1 MPPYGPGWGG
11 FNPWWGGP
19 SPFQWGVPTGWTDV
33 SLYDYNQNQTL
44 DDNEITDVILDNIEA
59 DPGIP
64 LSDEHKIK
72 VNVKDGTVTLTGDVS
87 QPRTV
92 PFAYADAWWAPG
104 VKEVV
109 NNIKVKQGVARGAV
123 MQGQAG
129 K

>member
-11 FNPWWGGP
+11 FMPGWGMPPFWWGM
-19 SPFQWGVPTGWTDV
+19 PTGSTDV

-64 LSDEHKIK
+64 FSDEHKIK
-72 VNVKDGTVTLTGDVS
+72 VEVKNGLATLSGEVN
-87 QPRTV
+87 QPRSV
-92 PFAYADAWWAPG
+92 PFAYVDAWWTPG

-109 NNIKVKQGVARGAV
+109 NNIKVKPSQVKGA
-123 MQGQAG
+123 AA
-129 K
+129 

>member
-1 MPPYGPGWGG
+1 MPPYGPGWGS
-11 FNPWWGGP
+11 FNPWWGAT
-19 SPFQWGVPTGWTDV
+19 PFWWGVPTGWSDV
-33 SLYDYNQNQTL
+33 SLYDYNQNQTF

-72 VNVKDGTVTLTGDVS
+72 VEVQNGVATLSGEVM
-87 QPRTV
+87 QPRTI

-109 NNIKVKQGVARGAV
+109 NNIKVKPSQRQGVV
-123 MQGQAG
+123 SQGQTP
-129 K
+129 